1 MERGT
6 AWLGY
11 ALQEGIKHGLTDAR
25 EMLAH
30 ATPEVLVAQLPRELT
45 SQLIAGALKTGRLTP
60 ESVLEVAPP
69 SVVAEP
75 PESTVVWCCLRDAA
89 EAANLTTV
97 GGTAS
102 AAGRRWMGDI
112 LGRAIADGLTSA
124 EDVVKHVPP
133 PEWVKDAPPHVISA
147 MLAHGLA
154 KGVFDPKLALEYL
167 TPEVMAENLSPPLV
181 WKCIVDAAQKTFGLG
196 DAASQAAD
204 TLEKAA
210 ASMSAAKLEAM
221 VVRQSPIVSR
231 PLAESDSWEPNA
243 VSDDEVIEETAEQL
257 PPPDASVLASSAP
270 PPPSSSS
277 SPGKKKPAPAPV
289 SAAAKR

>member
-1 MERGT
+1 MTGNGDSGEKGT

-69 SVVAEP
+69 AILAEHL
-75 PESTVVWCCLRDAA
+75 ESTVVWSCLRDAA

-112 LGRAIADGLTSA
+112 LGRAIAEGLTTPD
-124 EDVVKHVPP
+124 EVVKHVPP
-133 PEWVKDAPPHVISA
+133 PEWVKDAPPHVLSA

-181 WKCIVDAAQKTFGLG
+181 WKCIADAAQKTFGLG
-196 DAASQAAD
+196 DAASQASD

-221 VVRQSPIVSR
+221 VVRASPIVAR
-231 PLAESDSWEPNA
+231 PLDDHDSWEPNA
-243 VSDDEVIEETAEQL
+243 ISDDEVLEETTSEQL
-257 PPPDASVLASSAP
+257 PPPEPPASA
-270 PPPSSSS
+270 
-277 SPGKKKPAPAPV
+277 KKKPAPAPV

>member
-6 AWLGY
+6 GWLGY

-30 ATPEVLVAQLPRELT
+30 ATPEVLVAQLPRDLT
-45 SQLIAGALKTGRLTP
+45 TQLISGALKTGRLTP

-69 SVVAEP
+69 TVLAEHL
-75 PESTVVWCCLRDAA
+75 ESTVVWSCLRDAA

-102 AAGRRWMGDI
+102 AAGKRWMGDI
-112 LGRAIADGLTSA
+112 LGRAIADGLTSP
-124 EDVVKHVPP
+124 EEVVKHVPP
-133 PEWVKDAPPHVISA
+133 NEWVKDAPPHVVSE

-154 KGVFDPKLALEYL
+154 KGAFDPKLALEHL
-167 TPEVMAENLSPPLV
+167 TPEIMAEHLSPPLV
-181 WKCIVDAAQKTFGLG
+181 WACIVDAAQKTFGLG
-196 DAASQAAD
+196 DARSQAAD

-231 PLAESDSWEPNA
+231 PVSEADSWEPNA
-243 VSDDEVIEETAEQL
+243 VNVSDDEVIEETTSEQL
-257 PPPDASVLASSAP
+257 PPPEPPMQASST
-270 PPPSSSS
+270 
-277 SPGKKKPAPAPV
+277 KKKPAPAPV
-289 SAAAKR
+289 SASAKR

>member
-1 MERGT
+1 MKGNGDSGERGT

-69 SVVAEP
+69 SVLAEHL
-75 PESTVVWCCLRDAA
+75 ESNVVWSCLRDAA

-102 AAGRRWMGDI
+102 AAGKRWMGDI
-112 LGRAIADGLTSA
+112 LGRAIADGLTTP

-133 PEWVKDAPPHVISA
+133 PEWVKDAPPHVLSA

-154 KGVFDPKLALEYL
+154 KGTFDPKLALEYL

-181 WKCIVDAAQKTFGLG
+181 WKCIADAAQKTFGLG
-196 DAASQAAD
+196 DAASQASD

-221 VVRQSPIVSR
+221 VVRQSPIVAR
-231 PLAESDSWEPNA
+231 PLDDSDSWEPNA
-243 VSDDEVIEETAEQL
+243 ISDDEVLEETTSEQL
-257 PPPDASVLASSAP
+257 PPPEPPVAAASTS
-270 PPPSSSS
+270 
-277 SPGKKKPAPAPV
+277 GKKKPAPAPV